1 LDGTGPRL
9 ALVDHLGNDTES
21 LEEAELVAV
30 LARSLVEGGATWVD
44 ADGVEQPI
52 RLDDIVIVAAYNAQ
66 VGEILRVLP
75 DARVGTVDK
84 FQGQEAPISIYS
96 MASSSAEDAPRGMT
110 FLFSRHRLNVATS
123 RAQCLALVVASPRLL
138 RVVARSPEE
147 MRLANALARFAELAP
162 EA

>member
-1 LDGTGPRL
+1 
-9 ALVDHLGNDTES
+9 
-21 LEEAELVAV
+21 
-30 LARSLVEGGATWVD
+30 
-44 ADGVEQPI
+44 
-52 RLDDIVIVAAYNAQ
+52 
-66 VGEILRVLP
+66 
-75 DARVGTVDK
+75 
-84 FQGQEAPISIYS
+84 